1 MHVFVRNGLLKFFP
15 QGRIDSE
22 NADKVE
28 GEIFEEIDKYPDH
41 EVSFD
46 FRDLDYI
53 SSAGLRILL
62 RVRKREKTDLEIVNV
77 SDTVYDVFEVT
88 KFTDAF
94 KISRKMRSINLDSRE
109 SVIRSLNG
117 AIYLYGDDNMVKV
130 FNKDVSMDE
139 IKKERDSARAAMIAG
154 VPTLIPFDI
163 VTVGDN
169 YGIIYESAGNTTL
182 AETIRLDPGRL
193 PDLARKFAAF
203 LNEIHEIEADE
214 FPDIKDRYR
223 EWLNIAGD
231 REFAERMTV
240 SGSKVEVTEDL
251 SKTIQRVVAARVVEM
266 QKHPDSDHMFVLQL
280 DVGAEKPVQIVSG
293 AWNLHV
299 GDLVP
304 AALDGSLLP
313 NGTEIHKGMLRG
325 VESDGM
331 LCSLKELELT
341 THDYAYAEIVPAAIL
356 NDYHPLDRA
365 RPSIPADIKAGDK
378 VYGPVKAAEILS
390 VKRKE
395 YGCWM
400 VKLSLGSS
408 EVEIMSRCS
417 NLHAGDLVA
426 FDTKRDAICT
436 LSDLHAEQA
445 LRRV

>member
-1 MHVFVRNGLLKFFP
+1 M
-15 QGRIDSE
+15 
-22 NADKVE
+22 
-28 GEIFEEIDKYPDH
+28 
-41 EVSFD
+41 
-46 FRDLDYI
+46 
-53 SSAGLRILL
+53 
-62 RVRKREKTDLEIVNV
+62 NV

-223 EWLNIAGD
+223 EWLNLAGD
-231 REFAERMTV
+231 RLPENDRRNITTLLDGIPNSRRFIHGNINPSNIIVDGDELMLMDM
-240 SGSKVEVTEDL
+240 SGAAYGHPIFDLQALYASLVEVEKDRPMYCSSVFKMSYENCKEFWQIFFDEYMKDRTEEETAKMEL
-251 SKTIQRVVAARVVEM
+251 LL
-266 QKHPDSDHMFVLQL
+266 QKYYVLKQ
-280 DVGAEKPVQIVSG
+280 K
-293 AWNLHV
+293 
-299 GDLVP
+299 
-304 AALDGSLLP
+304 LLM
-313 NGTEIHKGMLRG
+313 II
-325 VESDGM
+325 ES
-331 LCSLKELELT
+331 
-341 THDYAYAEIVPAAIL
+341 
-356 NDYHPLDRA
+356 
-365 RPSIPADIKAGDK
+365 
-378 VYGPVKAAEILS
+378 
-390 VKRKE
+390 
-395 YGCWM
+395 
-400 VKLSLGSS
+400 
-408 EVEIMSRCS
+408 
-417 NLHAGDLVA
+417 
-426 FDTKRDAICT
+426 
-436 LSDLHAEQA
+436 
-445 LRRV
+445 

>member
-1 MHVFVRNGLLKFFP
+1 MHVFVRDGLLKFFP

-28 GEIFEEIDKYPDH
+28 GEIFEEIAKYPDH
-41 EVSFD
+41 EVAFD

-62 RVRKREKTDLEIVNV
+62 RVRKRKKTDLEIVNV

-88 KFTDAF
+88 RFTDAF
-94 KISRKMRSINLDSRE
+94 KISRKMRSINPDSRE
-109 SVIRSLNG
+109 AVIRSLNG

-231 REFAERMTV
+231 RLPENDRRNITTLLDGIPNSRRFIHGNINPSNIIVDGDELMLMDM
-240 SGSKVEVTEDL
+240 SGAAHGHPIFDLQALYASLVEVEKDRPMYCSSVFKMSYENCKEFWQIFFDEYMKDRTEEETAKMEL
-251 SKTIQRVVAARVVEM
+251 LL
-266 QKHPDSDHMFVLQL
+266 QKYYVLKQ
-280 DVGAEKPVQIVSG
+280 K
-293 AWNLHV
+293 
-299 GDLVP
+299 
-304 AALDGSLLP
+304 LLM
-313 NGTEIHKGMLRG
+313 II
-325 VESDGM
+325 ES
-331 LCSLKELELT
+331 
-341 THDYAYAEIVPAAIL
+341 
-356 NDYHPLDRA
+356 
-365 RPSIPADIKAGDK
+365 
-378 VYGPVKAAEILS
+378 
-390 VKRKE
+390 
-395 YGCWM
+395 
-400 VKLSLGSS
+400 
-408 EVEIMSRCS
+408 
-417 NLHAGDLVA
+417 
-426 FDTKRDAICT
+426 
-436 LSDLHAEQA
+436 
-445 LRRV
+445 